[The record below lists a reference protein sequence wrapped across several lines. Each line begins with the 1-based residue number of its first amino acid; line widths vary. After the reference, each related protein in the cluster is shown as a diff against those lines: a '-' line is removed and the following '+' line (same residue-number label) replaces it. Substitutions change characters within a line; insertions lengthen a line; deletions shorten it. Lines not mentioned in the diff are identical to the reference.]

1 MSLEQRS
8 VLVCGHDPDLLDLL
22 CSRLRRL
29 GCRVRPTQCAE
40 QAAVFAAN
48 EAFALA
54 VVDGQSSNFGDRSL
68 PDRLAEQP
76 RAVRVIV
83 LVDSAATSP
92 TAASPT
98 AAASTG
104 ASPTGA
110 SPTGASPTG
119 ASPAGASPAGASA
132 AGASPAGASAAVAAS
147 IRAPADRDT
156 RLDVGGDYPTSGP
169 AYKRIARLHSWRELE
184 HAVHEA
190 FEAESFP
197 DEAGADQPVFA

>member
-83 LVDSAATSP
+83 LVDSAAI
-92 TAASPT
+92 
-98 AAASTG
+98 
-104 ASPTGA
+104 SPTGA
-110 SPTGASPTG
+110 SATGASAT
-119 ASPAGASPAGASA
+119 GASA
-132 AGASPAGASAAVAAS
+132 AAAAS

-156 RLDVGGDYPTSGP
+156 RLDVGGDYPTGGA

>member
-83 LVDSAATSP
+83 LVDSAAI
-92 TAASPT
+92 
-98 AAASTG
+98 
-104 ASPTGA
+104 SPTGA
-110 SPTGASPTG
+110 SATGASAT
-119 ASPAGASPAGASA
+119 GASA
-132 AGASPAGASAAVAAS
+132 AAAAS

>member
-83 LVDSAATSP
+83 LVDSAAI
-92 TAASPT
+92 
-98 AAASTG
+98 
-104 ASPTGA
+104 SPTGA
-110 SPTGASPTG
+110 SAT
-119 ASPAGASPAGASA
+119 GASA
-132 AGASPAGASAAVAAS
+132 AAAAS

-156 RLDVGGDYPTSGP
+156 RLDVGGDYPTGGA

-197 DEAGADQPVFA
+197 DEAGADQPVCA

>member
-92 TAASPT
+92 TGAS
-98 AAASTG
+98 ATG
-104 ASPTGA
+104 ASAT
-110 SPTGASPTG
+110 
-119 ASPAGASPAGASA
+119 GASA
-132 AGASPAGASAAVAAS
+132 AAAAS

-156 RLDVGGDYPTSGP
+156 RLDVGGDYPTGGA

>member
-92 TAASPT
+92 TGAS
-98 AAASTG
+98 ATG
-104 ASPTGA
+104 ASATGA
-110 SPTGASPTG
+110 SAT
-119 ASPAGASPAGASA
+119 GASA
-132 AGASPAGASAAVAAS
+132 ASAAAAAS

-156 RLDVGGDYPTSGP
+156 RLDVGGDYPTGGA

>member
-83 LVDSAATSP
+83 LVDSAAI
-92 TAASPT
+92 
-98 AAASTG
+98 
-104 ASPTGA
+104 SPTGA
-110 SPTGASPTG
+110 SAT
-119 ASPAGASPAGASA
+119 GASA
-132 AGASPAGASAAVAAS
+132 AAAAS

-156 RLDVGGDYPTSGP
+156 RLDVGGDYPTGGA

>member
-83 LVDSAATSP
+83 LVDSAA
-92 TAASPT
+92 
-98 AAASTG
+98 

-110 SPTGASPTG
+110 SAT
-119 ASPAGASPAGASA
+119 GASA
-132 AGASPAGASAAVAAS
+132 AAAAS

-156 RLDVGGDYPTSGP
+156 RLDVGGDYPTGGA

>member
-92 TAASPT
+92 TAATPAAASPL
-98 AAASTG
+98 AAAST
-104 ASPTGA
+104 
-110 SPTGASPTG
+110 
-119 ASPAGASPAGASA
+119 
-132 AGASPAGASAAVAAS
+132 
-147 IRAPADRDT
+147 RAFADRDT
-156 RLDVGGDYPTSGP
+156 RLDVGGDYPASGP